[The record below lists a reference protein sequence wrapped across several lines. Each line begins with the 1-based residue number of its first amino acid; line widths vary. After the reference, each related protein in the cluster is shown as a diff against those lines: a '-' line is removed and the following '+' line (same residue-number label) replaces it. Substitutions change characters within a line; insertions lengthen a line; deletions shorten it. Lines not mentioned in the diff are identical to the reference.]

1 MNPILLFD
9 LMQRMSLAAVVAF
22 VLSQTSIF
30 RRIIYRKPTFRDG
43 LFIIAV
49 FGVMGIFGTYA
60 GVPVYD
66 ALANIRVVGVM
77 VAGFIGGPIMGIA
90 TGLLAGGHRYFL
102 GGFTAM
108 SCALSSVC
116 EGLLAGLI
124 HHYYP
129 RKPVPWWLAFM
140 GGLVGEAMQMG
151 IILLTA
157 KPYELAYSLVTEIA
171 LPMILVNA
179 SGIAIIMLIIKTVMD
194 GQDKMGAEQSQK
206 ALNIAAKT
214 LPYLRRGLNAESALA
229 TAHIIYETAEYDA
242 VAVTDS
248 HEVLAYVGAEA
259 SHHAPHLSVLTQ
271 ITRNVLTKGHM
282 VIAQEKEQIGCTQP
296 NCKLASAVVVPLVE
310 VGKVVGTL
318 KLYYTTAKAISQADV
333 IFGTG
338 LAQLF
343 STQLEL
349 TEIDRQAKLASR
361 SELKALYAQINP
373 HFLFNTLNT
382 ITSLVRTQPDQ
393 ARDLLLKLASMFR
406 FTLHN
411 TGKAIPLIEELAQV
425 EAYLKI
431 EQARHGD
438 KLSVIMDI
446 DHSTDRFLIP
456 SLTIQPIV
464 ENAIKHGLQP
474 KEIGGEIIVTV
485 KTVGK
490 DIKVEITDNG
500 VGMDMENS
508 NPLECADSECI
519 GLMNVHERLRGL
531 YGKEYG
537 LNLSSKLTVG
547 TKVSMQFPQSLKLEA
562 NDGA

>member
-1 MNPILLFD
+1 MDPILLFD

-22 VLSQTSIF
+22 VLSQTNIF
-30 RRIIYRKPTFRDG
+30 RRIVYRQLTWKNGF
-43 LFIIAV
+43 FITIV
-49 FGVMGIFGTYA
+49 FGGMGIFGTYA

-77 VAGFIGGPIMGIA
+77 VAGFIGGPIVGVA

-124 HHYYP
+124 HYYYP
-129 RKPVPWWLAFM
+129 RKPVPWWLAFI
-140 GGLVGEAMQMG
+140 GGFIGEAMQMG

-157 KPYELAYSLVTEIA
+157 RPYELAYALVSEIA
-171 LPMILVNA
+171 LPMIIVNA

-194 GQDKMGAEQSQK
+194 GQDKISAEQSQK

-229 TAHIIYETAEYDA
+229 TAQIIYETAEYDA

-248 HEVLAYVGAEA
+248 HAVLAYVGVEA

-271 ITRNVLTKGHM
+271 ITRNVLEHRHM
-282 VIAQEKEQIGCTQP
+282 VIAQEKDQIGCTHID
-296 NCKLASAVVVPLVE
+296 CKLASAVVVPLME
-310 VGKVVGTL
+310 VGEVIGTL
-318 KLYYTTAKAISQADV
+318 KLYYTAAKAINQADIV
-333 IFGTG
+333 FATG

-411 TGKAIPLIEELAQV
+411 TGKSIPISEELAQV

-438 KLSVIMDI
+438 KLAVTMNI
-446 DHSTDRFLIP
+446 DHNTDHFLIP

-464 ENAIKHGLQP
+464 ENAIRHGLQP
-474 KEIGGEIIVTV
+474 QENGGKISITI
-485 KTVGK
+485 KTIAK
-490 DIKVEITDNG
+490 DINVEITDNG
-500 VGMDMENS
+500 VGMDITNF
-508 NPLECADSECI
+508 NPLECTDSECI
-519 GLMNVHERLRGL
+519 GLVNVHERLRGL
-531 YGKEYG
+531 FGKEYG
-537 LNLSSKLTVG
+537 LDIHSKLSVG
-547 TKVSMQFPQSLKLEA
+547 TTVSMQFPQTLKMEV
-562 NDGA
+562 NDGI

>member
-1 MNPILLFD
+1 MDPVLLFD
-9 LMQRMSLAAVVAF
+9 LMQRMSLAAIVAF

-30 RRIIYRKPTFRDG
+30 RRIVYKQLTWRNG
-43 LFIIAV
+43 LFITLV
-49 FGVMGIFGTYA
+49 FGMMGIFGTYA

-66 ALANIRVVGVM
+66 ALANSRVVGVM
-77 VAGFIGGPIMGIA
+77 VAGFIGGPVVGIA

-102 GGFTAM
+102 GGFTAL

-116 EGLLAGLI
+116 EGLLAGCV

-129 RKPVPWWLAFM
+129 RKPVPWWLAFI
-140 GGLVGEAMQMG
+140 GGFVGEAMQMG

-157 KPYELAYSLVTEIA
+157 KPYELAYSLVNRIA
-171 LPMILVNA
+171 VPMIIVNA
-179 SGIAIIMLIIKTVMD
+179 LGIAIMMLIIKTVMD
-194 GQDKMGAEQSQK
+194 GQDKIGAEKSQK

-214 LPYLRRGLNAESALA
+214 LPYLRRGLNDESALA
-229 TAHIIYETAEYDA
+229 TAKIIYETAEYDA

-248 HEVLAYVGAEA
+248 QAVLTYVGVEA
-259 SHHAPHLSVLTQ
+259 SHHAPQLSALTQ
-271 ITRNVLTKGHM
+271 ITRNVLTSGRM
-282 VIAQEKEQIGCTQP
+282 VIAQEKQQIGCTHL
-296 NCKLASAVVVPLVE
+296 NCKLASAIVVPLMA

-318 KLYYTTAKAISQADV
+318 KLYYTAAKAISQADIV
-333 IFGTG
+333 FASG

-393 ARDLLLKLASMFR
+393 ARELLLKLASMFR

-411 TGKAIPLIEELAQV
+411 TGKAIPIAAELAQV

-438 KLSVIMDI
+438 KLAIVMNI
-446 DHSTDRFLIP
+446 DHSADPFLIP

-474 KEIGGEIIVTV
+474 KETGGKIVVTV
-485 KTVGK
+485 KPVNK
-490 DIKVEITDNG
+490 DIKVEISDNG
-500 VGMDMENS
+500 VGMDIINS
-508 NPLECADSECI
+508 NPLECSDSECI
-519 GLMNVHERLRGL
+519 GLVNVHERLRGL

-537 LNLSSKLTVG
+537 LNINSELSVG
-547 TKVSMQFPQSLKLEA
+547 TTVSMQFPQFLKMEV